1 MKIVKL
7 MMLAALP
14 LALGAC
20 ALTPPPARVEA
31 PLPAAWQAPLPH
43 NGSLTD
49 LSQWWRQQGDTLLVQ
64 LIEAAQAASPSIATA
79 QSRIA
84 QSRADRVA
92 AGAALLPSLDAGA
105 SVVRSSQQSE
115 LPSGTTSQ
123 VALQS
128 SWEIDV
134 FGARRATRTA
144 AQARLAGAQA
154 AWHEARVSVAAETA
168 TQYYGLR
175 ACEQLL
181 VVARADA
188 QSRADTA
195 RITTLAA
202 DAGFQAPGT
211 AAQARASAADGS
223 ARATLQRAQCDA
235 AIKAL
240 VALTAIDEP
249 ELRARLAAATPQPAP
264 AIVID
269 SLPAHT
275 LAQRP
280 DLFNAEREVAAAS
293 AEVGAAQAA
302 RYPRLTLQGSVG
314 QLNFRTGG
322 STTSGGSWS
331 IGPLA
336 LTLPVFDAGTRRA
349 NVDAAGARYDAAVVA
364 YRASARQAVREVEEA
379 LVNLDSAAARSA
391 DALAAQEGYRIAFQA
406 ADDRYKSGLG
416 SLLELEDARR
426 TRLAADNAVVS
437 LARERS
443 AAWVALYRAA
453 GGGWTSAASTAA
465 N

>member
-1 MKIVKL
+1 MKSVKL
-7 MMLAALP
+7 MMIAALP

-31 PLPAAWQAPLPH
+31 PLPSAWQAPLPH

-49 LSQWWRQQGDTLLVQ
+49 LSQWWRQQGDALLVQ

-115 LPSGTTSQ
+115 LPTGTTSQ
-123 VALQS
+123 VALQA

-134 FGARRATRTA
+134 FGARRAGRTA

-195 RITTLAA
+195 RITLLAA

-249 ELRARLAAATPQPAP
+249 DLRARLAAATPQPAP

-293 AEVGAAQAA
+293 ADVGTAQAA

-322 STTSGGSWS
+322 ETTSGGSWS
-331 IGPLA
+331 LGPLA
-336 LTLPVFDAGTRRA
+336 LTVPVFDAGTRRA
-349 NVDAAGARYDAAVVA
+349 NVDAATARYDAAVVA

-379 LVNLDSAAARSA
+379 LVNLGSAAARS
-391 DALAAQEGYRIAFQA
+391 DYALAAQEGYRIAFQA

-437 LARERS
+437 LQRERS

-453 GGGWTSAASTAA
+453 GGGWTPAATTAA